1 MVMATYTVKINER
14 TMAGKGVLSLLQS
27 LKDVVI
33 IKPNGLDESL
43 LDIKEGRVHYA
54 KDAKHLISKCSK

>member
-1 MVMATYTVKINER
+1 MAQYIITINER
-14 TMAGKGVLSLLQS
+14 TTVGKSVLSLLKS
-27 LKDVVI
+27 LKDVVT

-54 KDAKHLISKCSK
+54 KDAKDLISQCSK